1 MMNPYPLLLVFV
13 PCILPPFRSHFL
25 YVMMSERVLGAY
37 YLGCAMTERFK
48 TSLAEQLTTFSPTTT
63 TANRPKARGSKK
75 TRASDRSCA
84 KNSAG
89 VIDSTSVNQPK
100 HTPLPAPISM
110 PGLSEHKSVPPRV
123 VKEDLVVVDGDLS
136 DYPTEHI
143 LDIGK

>member
-1 MMNPYPLLLVFV
+1 M
-13 PCILPPFRSHFL
+13 
-25 YVMMSERVLGAY
+25 
-37 YLGCAMTERFK
+37 
-48 TSLAEQLTTFSPTTT
+48 
-63 TANRPKARGSKK
+63 RGSKR

-100 HTPLPAPISM
+100 HPPAPTPISM
-110 PGLSEHKSVPPRV
+110 SGLSEQKSMPPPRI

-136 DYPTEHI
+136 DYPTEHV